1 LEESTVPNN
10 ARQKGFTLIEV
21 IVASLILCGAVMAI
35 GAISVRSLTGTK
47 LNRQYE
53 GALAVAE
60 KQLCVIDYLGIDD
73 FLKTGVSEGVVQ
85 EFEQEY
91 GWRID
96 TEYQDIDNLYSV
108 TVSVS
113 WLEGPRPHTVT
124 IQTRLNGTGKYVE
137 VEEEE
142 EDQTT
147 TQSGMQ

>member
-1 LEESTVPNN
+1 VPNKP
-10 ARQKGFTLIEV
+10 RQNGFTLIEV

-53 GALAVAE
+53 CALAVAE

-73 FLKTGVSEGVVQ
+73 FLKTGLSEGIVQ

-91 GWRID
+91 AWSID

-108 TVSVS
+108 TISVS
-113 WLEGPRPHTVT
+113 WLEGRRPHTVT
-124 IQTRLNGTGKYVE
+124 IETRLNGTGKYLE
-137 VEEEE
+137 VEEDDEE
-142 EDQTT
+142 EQTT
-147 TQSGMQ
+147 TQGGMQR

>member
-1 LEESTVPNN
+1 MRNN
-10 ARQKGFTLIEV
+10 ARHNGFTLIEV

-60 KQLCVIDYLGIDD
+60 KQLCVIDYLGVDD
-73 FLKTGVSEGVVQ
+73 FLKTGLSEGVVQ

-91 GWRID
+91 AWRID

-108 TVSVS
+108 TISVT
-113 WLEGPRPHTVT
+113 WLEGARPHTVAVE
-124 IQTRLNGTGKYVE
+124 TRLNGTGKYVE

-142 EDQTT
+142 QEEGEPTT